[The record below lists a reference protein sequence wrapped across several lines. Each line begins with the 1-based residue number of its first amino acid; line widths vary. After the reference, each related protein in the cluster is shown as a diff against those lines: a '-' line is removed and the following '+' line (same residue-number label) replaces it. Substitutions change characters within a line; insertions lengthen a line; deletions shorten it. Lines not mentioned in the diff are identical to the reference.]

1 MLQATILR
9 GIKFPTSEHVRLD
22 KRERPYASNLH
33 KLLSFFCFF
42 SSLIY
47 LYVLSVYAT
56 VFFSKLQNFFQTE
69 TKHSLIYFVCGIC
82 GFLKPKGFKQ
92 SEVSGILSLMNAK
105 LTHRGPDA
113 PGVWFDSESGIAMGH
128 TRLSVL
134 DLSPAGNQ
142 PMVSHSGRYVLSF
155 NGEIYNH
162 LDLRTELEQSS
173 TLSWRGHSD
182 TETLLASIEHWGVK
196 KALVKSEGM
205 FAFALWD
212 ANIRT
217 LTLARDRM
225 GKSLSITV
233 GKKTFSSL
241 VQS

>member
-1 MLQATILR
+1 MV
-9 GIKFPTSEHVRLD
+9 FVD
-22 KRERPYASNLH
+22 
-33 KLLSFFCFF
+33 F
-42 SSLIY
+42 SSRKALNN
-47 LYVLSVYAT
+47 LKSVA
-56 VFFSKLQNFFQTE
+56 FQFDECEINSQGTRPR
-69 TKHSLIYFVCGIC
+69 V
-82 GFLKPKGFKQ
+82 
-92 SEVSGILSLMNAK
+92 
-105 LTHRGPDA
+105 R
-113 PGVWFDSESGIAMGH
+113 FDSESGIAMGH

-225 GKSLSITV
+225 GEKPMRLAKNIFIFGSELKALREHPSRART
-233 GKKTFSSL
+233 GS
-241 VQS
+241 